1 MEDYSIRK
9 IGHGGV
15 RRGKI
20 KEARGREEEVEGGG
34 WHERTDEAR
43 D

>member
-9 IGHGGV
+9 IGRGGV

-20 KEARGREEEVEGGG
+20 KEAEGGRGGEGG